1 MTRILKVYGGPTGN
15 IKSSNSELT
24 RQGRQG
30 RLTFNLFFD
39 GFGRIQPVTDV
50 VVVGVLEAEVILLDD
65 VHLVVHLLHQLLP
78 RRFLLQRKDDELKL
92 KTITQRFF

>member
-1 MTRILKVYGGPTGN
+1 M
-15 IKSSNSELT
+15 
-24 RQGRQG
+24 RQLRQL

-39 GFGRIQPVTDV
+39 GFGRVQPVTDV
-50 VVVGVLEAEVILLDD
+50 VVVGVLQAKVILLDD

-92 KTITQRFF
+92 KTITQRFFDVGKKEDRA

>member
-1 MTRILKVYGGPTGN
+1 M
-15 IKSSNSELT
+15 
-24 RQGRQG
+24 

-39 GFGRIQPVTDV
+39 GFGRIQPVADV

-78 RRFLLQRKDDELKL
+78 RRFLLQRKDDELKV
-92 KTITQRFF
+92 KTITQIFF